1 MVIEAVK
8 TKEVDIGIKRSAT
21 LSLTITEELLM
32 VMGEVYI
39 VLIPVTLPHI
49 TQVVIREEVD
59 LYLKIPATIPLL
71 IM

>member
-8 TKEVDIGIKRSAT
+8 MKEVDIGIKISAT

-32 VMGEVYI
+32 VMGEVDI